1 MKKLFE
7 INFALVLLFTVI
19 PLVSFSQEDSDAF
32 RDIEPPP
39 APIDD
44 YVIHFAIAA
53 IVLAA
58 FYFYKTNLKTEM
70 K

>member
-1 MKKLFE
+1 MKKLLKT
-7 INFALVLLFTVI
+7 NCLAGLLVLVAPLELFA
-19 PLVSFSQEDSDAF
+19 QEDGNAF

-44 YVIHFAIAA
+44 YVIPFALVA
-53 IVLAA
+53 ILIAA
-58 FYFYKTNLKTEM
+58 FYFYKTNLKTET